1 MFSYSNYLTLTVAAT
16 IAVCLD
22 AWFGETKRFHPLVGF
37 GYLATRLEGLLNP
50 AHRRSKSTQRY
61 VGILALCLLV
71 IPITLLSYWV
81 CQLNSLYFIANTG
94 LLYFAIG
101 HKSLHEH
108 AIAVLNALNKND
120 LSQAK
125 LFTSYIVSRDI
136 EAIEPI
142 PATIE
147 SVLENGNDGVFGAVF
162 WFFIAGGAGAL
173 GYRLVNT
180 LDAMWGYKSTRFLY
194 FGWASARIDDVL
206 NYVPA
211 RLTALT
217 YAVLGHTK
225 LAIHC
230 WRNQAPLWDSP
241 NAGPVMS
248 AGAGALDIKLGGAAR
263 YHGEW
268 HLRPTLGTD
277 KAPTA
282 SHILSAL
289 SLVRHGL
296 YLWLTIALFIGAS
309 VYYA

>member
-1 MFSYSNYLTLTVAAT
+1 MFSYSNYLTLAIAAT
-16 IAVCLD
+16 IAICLD
-22 AWFGETKRFHPLVGF
+22 AWLGETKRFHPLVGF
-37 GYLATRLEGLLNP
+37 GYLAIRLERLLNP
-50 AHRRSKSTQRY
+50 AHRRSKSTQRG

-71 IPITLLSYWV
+71 VPITLLSYWV
-81 CQLNSLYFIANTG
+81 CQLNSLYFIANTV

-120 LSQAK
+120 LTQAK

-147 SVLENGNDGVFGAVF
+147 SVLENGNDGVFGVVL
-162 WFFIAGGAGAL
+162 WFFIAGGAGAV

-180 LDAMWGYKSTRFLY
+180 LDAMWGYKSTRYLY
-194 FGWASARIDDVL
+194 FGWASARLDDVL

-217 YAVLGHTK
+217 YTVLGHTK

-230 WRNQAPLWDSP
+230 WKNQAPLWDSP

-268 HLRPTLGTD
+268 HLRPHLGTD

-282 SHILSAL
+282 HHILSAL

-296 YLWLTIALFIGAS
+296 YLWLIIALFIGAS
-309 VYYA
+309 GYYA

>member
-1 MFSYSNYLTLTVAAT
+1 
-16 IAVCLD
+16 
-22 AWFGETKRFHPLVGF
+22 
-37 GYLATRLEGLLNP
+37 
-50 AHRRSKSTQRY
+50 
-61 VGILALCLLV
+61 
-71 IPITLLSYWV
+71 
-81 CQLNSLYFIANTG
+81 
-94 LLYFAIG
+94 
-101 HKSLHEH
+101 
-108 AIAVLNALNKND
+108 
-120 LSQAK
+120 
-125 LFTSYIVSRDI
+125 VSRDI

-194 FGWASARIDDVL
+194 FGWASARLDDVL

-225 LAIHC
+225 LAIRC
-230 WRNQAPLWDSP
+230 WKNQAPLWDSP

-282 SHILSAL
+282 NQILSAL